1 VHAYVH
7 AYVHGCLCTVFV
19 LVGRWVHVRV
29 CGLGACVC
37 ACVYIPTFYYS
48 FSFPSQIMSSNE
60 EYMDLLLSLGE
71 FALMHNNVLLR
82 EVTRNLLKLIPSGNF

>member
-1 VHAYVH
+1 M
-7 AYVHGCLCTVFV
+7 
-19 LVGRWVHVRV
+19 HVRVCGLGACV